1 MEYTGIHQ
9 QSMLNHLFVKERS
22 PLFMKAVY
30 PVVLTPA
37 DRGFVVSVPDLSINT
52 EGIDLADAIAM
63 ARDAIGIWGITAQ
76 DAGRALPAASSWD
89 TISHEAGEIV
99 TLIDIDFDVYRRE
112 NDA

>member
-1 MEYTGIHQ
+1 
-9 QSMLNHLFVKERS
+9 
-22 PLFMKAVY
+22 MKAVY
-30 PVVLTPA
+30 PVILTPA
-37 DRGFVVSVPDLSINT
+37 GRGFVVSVPDLSINT

-99 TLIDIDFDVYRRE
+99 TLVDIDFDDYRQV
-112 NDA
+112 NDAQIIRNG

>member
-1 MEYTGIHQ
+1 
-9 QSMLNHLFVKERS
+9 
-22 PLFMKAVY
+22 MKAVY
-30 PVVLTPA
+30 PVILTPA

-76 DAGRALPAASSWD
+76 DAGRVLPAASSWD